1 VVDAASLEADGGAGQ
16 VAVTIQPARPG
27 DLLPI
32 LLEAYGFTDRELE
45 IVVMLAR
52 GLPTR
57 QIARQLYLS
66 PHTVR
71 DHIKAIFDKAGVN
84 SRGELVGKLFA
95 EHLLESM
102 TANIAHSAVVAA
114 SG

>member
-1 VVDAASLEADGGAGQ
+1 M
-16 VAVTIQPARPG
+16 TIQPARPG

-32 LLEAYGFTDRELE
+32 LLEAYGFTDRELQ

-52 GLPTR
+52 GLATR
-57 QIARQLYLS
+57 QIAGQLYLS

-71 DHIKAIFDKAGVN
+71 DHVKAIFDKARVN
-84 SRGELVGKLFA
+84 SRGELVGKLFS
-95 EHLLESM
+95 EHLLDSM
-102 TANIAHSAVVAA
+102 TATITHPPVLAA